1 MLCFMWTYF
10 CKFLIVSGGIVS
22 NERNIRVELTV
33 LIVGHV
39 ELADFEGMCFS
50 SCQDCLK
57 MFKGGY
63 RLKGVF
69 CVMFFSTFVC
79 LVIFK
84 IV

>member
-57 MFKGGY
+57 MFKGG
-63 RLKGVF
+63 
-69 CVMFFSTFVC
+69 
-79 LVIFK
+79 
-84 IV
+84 

>member
-39 ELADFEGMCFS
+39 ELADFEGMCFPVA
-50 SCQDCLK
+50 
-57 MFKGGY
+57 
-63 RLKGVF
+63 R
-69 CVMFFSTFVC
+69 
-79 LVIFK
+79 

>member
-1 MLCFMWTYF
+1 M
-10 CKFLIVSGGIVS
+10 SGGIVS

-57 MFKGGY
+57 MFKGG
-63 RLKGVF
+63 
-69 CVMFFSTFVC
+69 
-79 LVIFK
+79 
-84 IV
+84 